1 MTGCLA
7 ARLEQDVVSPG
18 CDFLE
23 FEDSDRRDLAS
34 LERGQGLASEGSVG
48 ESSAVALE
56 RHGDRSRQ
64 HGAAST
70 APAATATGG

>member
-23 FEDSDRRDLAS
+23 LEDSDRRDQ
-34 LERGQGLASEGSVG
+34 RGQGLASEGSVG